1 MKKVKWMEPDEI
13 LKKMPHPIS
22 LQHPRGPSAFTAAE
36 KDFCQSSLEHLE
48 KKFSKTKMIPE
59 GYVMLHF
66 DNMIEGFPTHEGRHT
81 AYVAKKLGIKKIP
94 VDIYE

>member
-1 MKKVKWMEPDEI
+1 MKKVKWMKPDEI

-22 LQHPRGPSAFTAAE
+22 LQHPRGPSAFTASE

-48 KKFSKTKMIPE
+48 KKFSKTKTIPE
-59 GYVMLHF
+59 GHVMLHF

-81 AYVAKKLGIKKIP
+81 AYVAKKLKIQKIP